1 MKKIENETMNV
12 AVYCSARAGLP
23 AEVVD
28 DARRLGA
35 FLGRNGHTL
44 VYGGL
49 SLGLMHEVADA
60 AAGAGGKV
68 IGVVPQSRLEYQH
81 PANNV
86 NLHVC
91 TLHERKQTMEENAN
105 VFVAL
110 DGGYG
115 TLDEVMSAL
124 ATGAF
129 FRERKPIF
137 LLDRNGLYRPLIDLL
152 DGMVARGLAHPD
164 VRARLT
170 LCPDIESL
178 IEALERVEVAD
189 V

>member
-1 MKKIENETMNV
+1 MNV
-12 AVYCSARAGLP
+12 AVYCSAREGLP
-23 AEVVD
+23 PQVVE
-28 DARRLGA
+28 DARTLGR
-35 FLGRNGHTL
+35 FLGENGHRL

-49 SLGLMHEVADA
+49 ALGLMDEVASA
-60 AAGAGGKV
+60 AAQAGGTV
-68 IGVVPQSRLEYQH
+68 LGVVPQSRLEHQH
-81 PANNV
+81 PDNTV
-86 NLHVC
+86 SIHVT

-105 VFVAL
+105 AFVAL

-137 LLDRNGLYRPLIDLL
+137 LLDRDGLYQPLLALL
-152 DGMVARGLAHPD
+152 DGMVERHLAHPD

-170 LCPDIESL
+170 LCPDIRSL
-178 IEALERVEVAD
+178 LEALASVPEPEE
-189 V
+189 